1 MKFEFNNRKSDG
13 NREKH
18 GIDFSGAQA
27 VWLDPDRLEIPART
41 EDESRWMVIGKI
53 GIRVWSVV
61 MTYRGETVRLI
72 SARPASRKEV
82 ELYEDEGL

>member
-1 MKFEFNNRKSDG
+1 MKFEFDNRKSDA
-13 NREKH
+13 NRKKH

-41 EDESRWMVIGKI
+41 EDEARWMVIGKI
-53 GIRVWSVV
+53 GVQVWSVV
-61 MTYRGETVRLI
+61 MTYRGESVRLI

-82 ELYEDEGL
+82 ELYEGEGV